1 MKALYRLLYYL
12 SILLTSILAGFT
24 LAGAFAGD
32 ASPEGFKLMPFIGL
46 VLPILLLA
54 NVASAI
60 YWTVRWRCWVFIP
73 LIAILGNLGY
83 LTRVLQFPLFDSASQ
98 PNTESSFLKKNE
110 RATESALTIAT
121 YNVNSF
127 NHEHT
132 GFSCKQIAAYVKEG
146 GVDIFCFQEFGINHE
161 FGIDSL
167 RTVLSEWPYYYVPS
181 SPVGESL
188 LQLAV
193 FSRYP
198 IKEKQLVTYPNS
210 NNCSLWCD
218 IDINGQTIRLFN
230 NHLQTTEVSRNKRK
244 LEKELRADDTDR
256 AERAALTLADGLHEN
271 FKKRAAQA
279 EHINQL
285 ISASPYP
292 TLVCG
297 DFNSLP
303 SSYVYQTV
311 KGEKLNDGFQTCGH
325 GYMYTF
331 RYFKHLLRIDY
342 ILHASEF
349 QGVDYFSP
357 DLEYSD
363 HNPVVLRMRL

>member
-1 MKALYRLLYYL
+1 MN
-12 SILLTSILAGFT
+12 
-24 LAGAFAGD
+24 
-32 ASPEGFKLMPFIGL
+32 L
-46 VLPILLLA
+46 VLTVFAPFFPNGRITMYLLLLPERVFC
-54 NVASAI
+54 NWLCSA
-60 YWTVRWRCWVFIP
+60 V
-73 LIAILGNLGY
+73 IL
-83 LTRVLQFPLFDSASQ
+83 
-98 PNTESSFLKKNE
+98 
-110 RATESALTIAT
+110 
-121 YNVNSF
+121 
-127 NHEHT
+127 
-132 GFSCKQIAAYVKEG
+132 
-146 GVDIFCFQEFGINHE
+146 
-161 FGIDSL
+161 
-167 RTVLSEWPYYYVPS
+167 
-181 SPVGESL
+181 
-188 LQLAV
+188 
-193 FSRYP
+193 SRRSR
-198 IKEKQLVTYPNS
+198 LVTYPNS

-285 ISASPYP
+285 ISDSPYP

-311 KGEKLNDGFQTCGH
+311 KGEKMNDGFQTCGH

-342 ILHASEF
+342 ILHSSEF
-349 QGVDYFSP
+349 QGVDYFS
-357 DLEYSD
+357 
-363 HNPVVLRMRL
+363 LRIWSIVIIIRW

>member
-1 MKALYRLLYYL
+1 MPAL
-12 SILLTSILAGFT
+12 
-24 LAGAFAGD
+24 
-32 ASPEGFKLMPFIGL
+32 
-46 VLPILLLA
+46 
-54 NVASAI
+54 
-60 YWTVRWRCWVFIP
+60 
-73 LIAILGNLGY
+73 
-83 LTRVLQFPLFDSASQ
+83 
-98 PNTESSFLKKNE
+98 
-110 RATESALTIAT
+110 
-121 YNVNSF
+121 
-127 NHEHT
+127 
-132 GFSCKQIAAYVKEG
+132 
-146 GVDIFCFQEFGINHE
+146 
-161 FGIDSL
+161 
-167 RTVLSEWPYYYVPS
+167 
-181 SPVGESL
+181 
-188 LQLAV
+188 
-193 FSRYP
+193 
-198 IKEKQLVTYPNS
+198 
-210 NNCSLWCD
+210 
-218 IDINGQTIRLFN
+218 
-230 NHLQTTEVSRNKRK
+230 
-244 LEKELRADDTDR
+244 DDTDR

-342 ILHASEF
+342 ILHSSEF

-363 HNPVVLRMRL
+363 HNPVVMRMRL

>member
-1 MKALYRLLYYL
+1 MN
-12 SILLTSILAGFT
+12 
-24 LAGAFAGD
+24 
-32 ASPEGFKLMPFIGL
+32 L
-46 VLPILLLA
+46 VLTVFAPFFPNGRITMYLLLLPGRVFC
-54 NVASAI
+54 NWLCSA
-60 YWTVRWRCWVFIP
+60 VIP
-73 LIAILGNLGY
+73 S
-83 LTRVLQFPLFDSASQ
+83 RR
-98 PNTESSFLKKNE
+98 SS
-110 RATESALTIAT
+110 
-121 YNVNSF
+121 
-127 NHEHT
+127 
-132 GFSCKQIAAYVKEG
+132 
-146 GVDIFCFQEFGINHE
+146 
-161 FGIDSL
+161 
-167 RTVLSEWPYYYVPS
+167 S
-181 SPVGESL
+181 SPTQIPTTAACGVISTL
-188 LQLAV
+188 TT
-193 FSRYP
+193 
-198 IKEKQLVTYPNS
+198 KQSV
-210 NNCSLWCD
+210 CS
-218 IDINGQTIRLFN
+218 TIICRL
-230 NHLQTTEVSRNKRK
+230 RK
-244 LEKELRADDTDR
+244 SAATSANWKKELRADDTDR

-342 ILHASEF
+342 ILHSSEF

-363 HNPVVLRMRL
+363 HNPVVMRMRL

>member
-1 MKALYRLLYYL
+1 MKEL
-12 SILLTSILAGFT
+12 
-24 LAGAFAGD
+24 
-32 ASPEGFKLMPFIGL
+32 
-46 VLPILLLA
+46 
-54 NVASAI
+54 
-60 YWTVRWRCWVFIP
+60 
-73 LIAILGNLGY
+73 
-83 LTRVLQFPLFDSASQ
+83 
-98 PNTESSFLKKNE
+98 
-110 RATESALTIAT
+110 
-121 YNVNSF
+121 
-127 NHEHT
+127 
-132 GFSCKQIAAYVKEG
+132 

-167 RTVLSEWPYYYVPS
+167 RTVLSEWPYYYVPPS
-181 SPVGESL
+181 SPAGESL

-311 KGEKLNDGFQTCGH
+311 KGEKMNDGFQTCGH

-342 ILHASEF
+342 ILHSSEF

-363 HNPVVLRMRL
+363 HNPVVMRMRL